1 MSLSSATASSR
12 ARQHSRASAS
22 ERASEPRPARREQAA
37 RSQLSARGFSA
48 AEVDLLLAGP
58 LRVAPRSSAPAVV
71 GLERNRGEDVGG
83 EEEEECARAGAG
95 ERVMHNY
102 DDIVFRMNRPSAHRL
117 ADQALTMSDEH
128 RAELLAHQAQL
139 VDVQQQQK
147 LQPAPTDTDN
157 ADAAVLL
164 PLPLRARRLARCTAT
179 EQLPAALPPSLTSE
193 PNQESASLWA
203 DARAID
209 DTLVDVRSQLRA
221 LCQPQ
226 ASPTSLAAREEAGDD
241 TRFEIS
247 EGAADPDDSELAA
260 QDALADQATHECLS
274 GSGVPSSCSTTHS
287 CASTCSGSD
296 ELHHE
301 TDELAED
308 QTSEG
313 RIVVYSQVRTSEGE
327 VTEGRRLIEQASA
340 WLEAYAEQTTV
351 ADRQAEPK
359 LQDVQSQQRATL
371 PVHPVRDAIGRW
383 LIPDGLGR
391 LERPSQSCGAGRV
404 AGFGGADWRMAHE
417 AEDAAEDERVAAG
430 DLACARLSSATPAAD
445 SAGAALTRPERT
457 PAWQFARD

>member
-12 ARQHSRASAS
+12 ARQHWRASAS
-22 ERASEPRPARREQAA
+22 ERASAPRPARREEAA

-58 LRVAPRSSAPAVV
+58 LRVAPPPRSSAPAVL
-71 GLERNRGEDVGG
+71 GLERNRGEDAGG
-83 EEEEECARAGAG
+83 KEEEEECAQAGAG

-139 VDVQQQQK
+139 VDVQQQQQ

-179 EQLPAALPPSLTSE
+179 EQLPAALQPSLRSK
-193 PNQESASLWA
+193 PNQESQSLRA

-226 ASPTSLAAREEAGDD
+226 ASPTSLAARDEAGDD

-247 EGAADPDDSELAA
+247 EGAAVPDDSELAA
-260 QDALADQATHECLS
+260 QLS
-274 GSGVPSSCSTTHS
+274 GSDVPSSCSTTHS

-296 ELHHE
+296 ELHHGAD
-301 TDELAED
+301 DELAED
-308 QTSEG
+308 QASEG
-313 RIVVYSQVRTSEGE
+313 GIVVYSQVRTSEGG

-340 WLEAYAEQTTV
+340 WLEAYAEQTAV

-359 LQDVQSQQRATL
+359 LQDGESQQRVM
-371 PVHPVRDAIGRW
+371 PPEHPVRDAIGRW

-391 LERPSQSCGAGRV
+391 LGRPRESCGAGRV
-404 AGFGGADWRMAHE
+404 AGHGGAEWRMAHE
-417 AEDAAEDERVAAG
+417 AEDQVEDELVAAG
-430 DLACARLSSATPAAD
+430 DLACARLTSATPAAD
-445 SAGAALTRPERT
+445 SAGAETRRN
-457 PAWQFARD
+457 PAWQFAGD

>member
-1 MSLSSATASSR
+1 M
-12 ARQHSRASAS
+12 
-22 ERASEPRPARREQAA
+22 
-37 RSQLSARGFSA
+37 
-48 AEVDLLLAGP
+48 
-58 LRVAPRSSAPAVV
+58 
-71 GLERNRGEDVGG
+71 
-83 EEEEECARAGAG
+83 
-95 ERVMHNY
+95 
-102 DDIVFRMNRPSAHRL
+102 
-117 ADQALTMSDEH
+117 
-128 RAELLAHQAQL
+128 
-139 VDVQQQQK
+139 
-147 LQPAPTDTDN
+147 
-157 ADAAVLL
+157 
-164 PLPLRARRLARCTAT
+164 
-179 EQLPAALPPSLTSE
+179 
-193 PNQESASLWA
+193 
-203 DARAID
+203 
-209 DTLVDVRSQLRA
+209 
-221 LCQPQ
+221 
-226 ASPTSLAAREEAGDD
+226 
-241 TRFEIS
+241 
-247 EGAADPDDSELAA
+247 
-260 QDALADQATHECLS
+260 
-274 GSGVPSSCSTTHS
+274 PSSCSTTHS

-296 ELHHE
+296 ELHYE

-391 LERPSQSCGAGRV
+391 LERPSRSCGAGRV

-457 PAWQFARD
+457 PAWQFAGD

>member
-22 ERASEPRPARREQAA
+22 ERASEPRPARTEEAA

-48 AEVDLLLAGP
+48 AEVDLLLANP

-71 GLERNRGEDVGG
+71 DLERNRGEDAGG
-83 EEEEECARAGAG
+83 EEEEECAQAGAG

-102 DDIVFRMNRPSAHRL
+102 DDIVFRMNRPSAHSL

-193 PNQESASLWA
+193 PNQESESLWA

-260 QDALADQATHECLS
+260 QLS

-296 ELHHE
+296 ELHYE

-313 RIVVYSQVRTSEGE
+313 RIVVYSQVRTSEGG

-391 LERPSQSCGAGRV
+391 LERPSRSCGAGRV

-457 PAWQFARD
+457 PAWQFAGD